1 MSLMQAKPSEVPDHE
16 GNVWTPQSDSNTP
29 NTQTTVH
36 GDQEPVSGVN
46 LFAKLGLQIGKV
58 SEEVATN
65 SDRVAQLARALERN
79 TPVNSAAVAA
89 GVSTV
94 APYVLNLGTPD
105 AGTFW
110 EVSSWAIGGADA
122 NSVVTASYVGLYTSG
137 VATLAGAGISNM
149 VDVFNATGSVSAG
162 FGFPYVGHYS
172 PGQVTVTDNEYLFC
186 VIFGSGGG
194 YQFVTN
200 AQFRVYNVV
209 ASQGQVSF
217 QA

>member
-1 MSLMQAKPSEVPDHE
+1 MSLMQAKPSDVPDHE

-36 GDQEPVSGVN
+36 GDQDPVSGIN
-46 LFAKLGLQIGKV
+46 ILAKLGIQIGKV
-58 SEEVATN
+58 SEEVSAN

-79 TPVNSAAVAA
+79 TPVNSANVAA

-105 AGTFW
+105 SGTFW

-122 NSVVTASYVGLYTSG
+122 NSAVAASWVGLYTSG
-137 VATLAGAGISNM
+137 VATLAGAGLSNM
-149 VDVFNATGSVSAG
+149 VDTFNVGGAAAN
-162 FGFPYVGHYS
+162 GFPFVGHYS

-209 ASQGQVSF
+209 ASQGQVSY

>member
-1 MSLMQAKPSEVPDHE
+1 MSLMQAKPSEIPDHE

-36 GDQEPVSGVN
+36 GDQDPVSGIN
-46 LFAKLGLQIGKV
+46 ILAKLGIQIGKV
-58 SEEVATN
+58 SEEVSAN

-79 TPVNSAAVAA
+79 TPVNSATVAA
-89 GVSTV
+89 GVSTS

-110 EVSSWAIGGADA
+110 EVSSWAIGGSEA
-122 NSVVTASYVGLYTSG
+122 NSTLPGCNVALYTSG
-137 VATLAGAGISNM
+137 VATLAGAGLTNM
-149 VDVFNATGSVSAG
+149 VDFFNGVGSQSAG
-162 FGFPYVGHYS
+162 FGFPFVNHYS